1 MTTQKVYAGIIPF
14 VGIQLLMP
22 GVIATFPGRATGL
35 PNLLFRQGG
44 GSVSAGAFRPPFPAL
59 PLRIAEQG
67 LSLPDIRERLHQD
80 QALAD
85 PNHMEGKMFKRLT
98 LAAIVA
104 AMAATTASAQEL
116 RFFRIGTGG
125 TAGTYYPIGG
135 LLANAISNPPGSR
148 PCDQGGSCG
157 VPGLVASAV
166 SSNGSVANVN
176 AIAGGTLESGFAQSD
191 VANWAHSGTGI
202 WEGKPAVDSLRAIA
216 NLYPESI
223 HLVARADA
231 GIASV
236 ADLKGKKVSLDEPGS
251 GTLVDARIILE
262 GYGLTEA
269 DVTAEFLKPNQAA
282 DRMRDGQ
289 MDAFF
294 FVGGFPAG
302 AIAELASSVKITLVP
317 IEGDAAAAIRTKY
330 PFFAEDLVPG
340 GTYDGVTADTK
351 TLAVGAQWITSAA
364 QPDDLIYEITKAL
377 WNDGTRKLLDSGH
390 SKGKAIRA
398 ETGLAGVGIPL
409 HAGAEKFYREA
420 GLLK

>member
-1 MTTQKVYAGIIPF
+1 
-14 VGIQLLMP
+14 
-22 GVIATFPGRATGL
+22 
-35 PNLLFRQGG
+35 
-44 GSVSAGAFRPPFPAL
+44 
-59 PLRIAEQG
+59 
-67 LSLPDIRERLHQD
+67 
-80 QALAD
+80 
-85 PNHMEGKMFKRLT
+85 MFKRLT
-98 LAAIVA
+98 LAAVVA
-104 AMAATTASAQEL
+104 VMAATTANAQEL

-262 GYGLTEA
+262 GYGMTES
-269 DVTAEFLKPNQAA
+269 DVQAEFLKPNQAA

-302 AIAELASSVKITLVP
+302 AIAELASGVKITLVP

-330 PFFAEDLVPG
+330 PFFAEDMIPA
-340 GTYDGVTADTK
+340 GTYDGVAADTK

-377 WNDGTRKLLDSGH
+377 WNDNTRKLLDSGH
-390 SKGKAIRA
+390 AKGKSIRP
-398 ETGLAGVGIPL
+398 ETALAGVGIPL
-409 HAGAEKFYREA
+409 HPGAEKFYREA